1 MLQYQQYLFL
11 IPVQFEQMTY
21 EVHLSNWLVRSLTC
35 FSAFAAFKL
44 FSDTKLITNWLLHN
58 GIELTIVDWIFC
70 SIEKLFFCIILIC
83 GTIWNDI
90 ILFFRIYRIDQ
101 HNCYIFEQFLAFLV
115 LVPRL
120 LIVKLLI
127 LILLMRVHQQQ
138 YIIEV
143 LCKML
148 YFDHKLLI
156 MLNNPFLKSFDVFLV
171 FLLYYQYFFLL
182 HHILFLF
189 VLLY

>member
-1 MLQYQQYLFL
+1 
-11 IPVQFEQMTY
+11 MT
-21 EVHLSNWLVRSLTC
+21 SPQWNWVNNCWLNL
-35 FSAFAAFKL
+35 
-44 FSDTKLITNWLLHN
+44 LLHWK
-58 GIELTIVDWIFC
+58 TIFLYNSNLWC
-70 SIEKLFFCIILIC
+70 HLKWYNSI
-83 GTIWNDI
+83 
-90 ILFFRIYRIDQ
+90 FRIYRIDQ
-101 HNCYIFEQFLAFLV
+101 HNRYIFEQFLAFLV

-127 LILLMRVHQQQ
+127 LLLLMQVHKQQ